1 MTQVPQTQSMIAATG
16 ETQTAVGAQSGAPH
30 VAVVALQL
38 GGPRAGTRVPYA
50 NHVPGAPVIRVKQTR
65 QSNCL
70 IAHARIREIG
80 SK

>member
-1 MTQVPQTQSMIAATG
+1 MIAATG

-50 NHVPGAPVIRVKQTR
+50 NHVPGAPVNKLLTHVSPIALSPTR
-65 QSNCL
+65 EL
-70 IAHARIREIG
+70 G
-80 SK
+80 K